1 MELDLANLNSVRSFA
16 DSVKRELRERGVDK
30 VDTLLLNAAVWKAEY
45 ESVGLGEKE
54 YSKETIVNHFGTSF
68 SSLLQ
73 LDKHQLN
80 KTRVV

>member
-16 DSVKRELRERGVDK
+16 QNVKRELNERGVGK

-68 SSLLQ
+68 LLFFSYASFS
-73 LDKHQLN
+73 
-80 KTRVV
+80 